1 MLAKSQAAAVQP
13 NPLSFFIFIVLG
25 AISALTPLAIDMY
38 VPAMPA
44 IAKDLM
50 ADTGAVQLS
59 LTAYGAGFAIGQL
72 FHGPIS
78 DSYGRRPV
86 LIIGVLC
93 FALTAMLT
101 ATVHSID
108 TLNFLRVIQGLSGA
122 ASAVVI
128 QAVIRDMFNREDFA
142 KAMSFITL
150 VMTLAPL
157 VAPMLGGHLAMW
169 FGWRS
174 IYWVLAVY
182 AVVALIMVYYKIPET
197 LQVHQRQT
205 LNMRTTLKN
214 YIKLVKNPT
223 SVGLILSSAFS
234 FAGMFAFFTAGSF
247 VYIDIYGVS
256 PNQFAY
262 LYGLNVV
269 ALIILTTLNGRL
281 VKILGLHA
289 MLRIGLVLQL
299 LGGIGLLVGWAL
311 NWGLWGTVPSV
322 ILYIATISV
331 IGSNSMALLLSA
343 YPTMA
348 GTAASLSGTL
358 RFGMGAVVGAVV
370 AALPGMA
377 VWPMVW
383 VMSGCSI
390 LSIAFYWTFGRK
402 A

>member
-1 MLAKSQAAAVQP
+1 MLAKSDAAISQP
-13 NPLSFFIFIVLG
+13 NPLSFFLFIVLG

-38 VPAMPA
+38 VPAMPD

-59 LTAYGAGFAIGQL
+59 LTAYGAGFAVGQL

-93 FALTAMLT
+93 FAITAVLT

-108 TLNFLRVIQGLSGA
+108 TLNALRVIQGLSGA
-122 ASAVVI
+122 AAAVVI

-142 KAMSFITL
+142 KAMSFVTL

-174 IYWVLAVY
+174 IYWVLALY
-182 AVVALIMVYYKIPET
+182 AVVALAMVYYKIPET
-197 LQVHQRQT
+197 LHAHKRQP
-205 LNMRTTLKN
+205 LNTKTTLQN
-214 YIKLVKNPT
+214 YSKLIKDPVA
-223 SVGLILSSAFS
+223 VGLILSSAFS
-234 FAGMFAFFTAGSF
+234 FAGLFAFFTAGSF
-247 VYIDIYGVS
+247 VYIDIYGLS
-256 PNQFAY
+256 PNEFAY

-269 ALIILTTLNGRL
+269 GLIILTMANGRL
-281 VKILGLHA
+281 VKILGLHL
-289 MLRIGLVLQL
+289 MLRAGLVLQFL
-299 LGGIGLLVGWAL
+299 AGVGLLAGWL
-311 NWGLWGTVPSV
+311 FNWGLWGTVPFV
-322 ILYIATISV
+322 TLYISTISI
-331 IGSNSMALLLSA
+331 IGSNSMALLLSG
-343 YPTMA
+343 YSNMA

-358 RFGMGAVVGAVV
+358 RFGMGAAVGAVV
-370 AALPGMA
+370 AALPGLA

-383 VMSGCSI
+383 VMSACSV
-390 LSIAFYWTFGRK
+390 LSIAFYWIFGKK